1 MNKNSLTCW
10 LFQFQ
15 VQVAVFAFDLLYLN
29 GEALV
34 KEPFKKRREL
44 LKDHFK
50 EVEGEFLFA
59 KYADPD
65 NLEDIQEVL
74 EQSVK
79 GMWKQHKIEDIWS
92 GNV

>member
-1 MNKNSLTCW
+1 
-10 LFQFQ
+10 
-15 VQVAVFAFDLLYLN
+15 
-29 GEALV
+29 
-34 KEPFKKRREL
+34 
-44 LKDHFK
+44 
-50 EVEGEFLFA
+50 LFA

>member
-1 MNKNSLTCW
+1 MSELSY
-10 LFQFQ
+10 FQVLSTRKRKDAADSEIK
-15 VQVAVFAFDLLYLN
+15 VQVAVFGFDLLYLN

-34 KEPFKKRREL
+34 REPFQKRRQL
-44 LKDHFK
+44 LKENFK

-59 KYADPD
+59 KSAEPD

-79 GMWKQHKIEDIWS
+79 GQ
-92 GNV
+92 

>member
-1 MNKNSLTCW
+1 MDGPQYERKFAKTCL

-79 GMWKQHKIEDIWS
+79 GM
-92 GNV
+92 

>member
-1 MNKNSLTCW
+1 MNENSLTCS

-44 LKDHFK
+44 LKNHFK

-79 GMWKQHKIEDIWS
+79 GM
-92 GNV
+92 

>member
-1 MNKNSLTCW
+1 MLSKSFKINQNSLICS

-34 KEPFKKRREL
+34 REPFQKRREL

-79 GMWKQHKIEDIWS
+79 GM
-92 GNV
+92 